1 MLGTEYTD
9 TVTLGNGL
17 VITKQSFGVGSLINS
32 PPLIASDGILG
43 LGPVILTLMTL
54 DNSPDTTIPT
64 VIDNLLI
71 QGSISQRVISY
82 FFAPTLQ
89 KEVTYGAITL
99 GGINPADHTSPI
111 TYTYVALASSVIN
124 PY

>member
-1 MLGTEYTD
+1 MLGNLYTD
-9 TVTLGNGL
+9 TLTLSPSV
-17 VITKQSFGVGSLINS
+17 VIHNQMIGV
-32 PPLIASDGILG
+32 ASEGRPRKFDGILG